1 LKNCFG
7 QLENKQIQMEY
18 YIEENI
24 VNKKKNPHYV
34 NNKEFLA
41 AMIDFRDSVLQAE
54 ANDEPRPKVPMYV
67 ADCIMKIATHLS
79 YKPNFVN
86 YTFRDEM
93 ICDGIE
99 NCLQY
104 IDNFNPEKSNNP
116 FAYFTQIVYYA
127 FLRRIQKE
135 KKYLYTKFKASE
147 HANVFDETADRQ
159 EHDQG
164 IDYNDDIKYNEWTQ
178 EYMSDFIENFEECKR
193 RKKKKKIVHEE

>member
-1 LKNCFG
+1 M
-7 QLENKQIQMEY
+7 IR
-18 YIEENI
+18 
-24 VNKKKNPHYV
+24 NKKKNPHYV
-34 NNKEFLA
+34 NNKDFLD
-41 AMIDFRDSVLQAE
+41 AMIVFKKQVQEAE
-54 ANDEPRPKVPMYV
+54 DNGKDRPIVPMYV

-104 IDNFNPEKSNNP
+104 IDNFDPEKSNNP

-147 HANVFDETADRQ
+147 NINIFGETADVQ
-159 EHDQG
+159 EHDKK
-164 IDYNDDIKYNEWTQ
+164 IDFSDDIKYNEWTQ
-178 EYMSDFIENFEECKR
+178 EYMSEFIENFEEHKR
-193 RKKKKKIVHEE
+193 RKKKRKVVHEE